1 MAERYEVDAVIV
13 GGGACG
19 MMAALR
25 AAECGAK
32 SVAIFEKSTKQGSN
46 SEYSSGSLVAGG
58 TRWQREAGIV
68 DTPERHA
75 EDILAVS
82 GDVDAK
88 DVVYAVCE
96 AAPKYVEWLAD
107 ELGYPI
113 ELGIE
118 MARAGQSVPRIHRD
132 RDRIGGPYLV
142 GALRQAIDRSDVIG
156 FVDNTPVVGLL
167 ESDGTVE
174 GARIAEGGG
183 VSIVR
188 AGATVLAADGF
199 AANRE
204 MLARY
209 CPGSEDLPFGGVSTS
224 NGDAIEWGLSLG
236 AAVRNMGCLLG
247 HGLMVV
253 STGTRLDA
261 VLPQVGAVLVNSSG
275 DRFVEEREC
284 GYSKLSTRILGQP
297 GRRAV
302 LIWDETAMMIAKES
316 KPMRES
322 TAARAYTQ
330 YEDLGGLAEGT
341 GLPVGKLETAFEES
355 EFSGS
360 QAASAAILRG
370 LGDRRRSCDARRAGY
385 RSMGPRPEAK
395 RRRSLAAI
403 CGRGIGGRDLRCQRR
418 WLQLRQRAPEC
429 PGPGLDHRGTGLWEL
444 SEALSGRCGRRTA
457 RRPG

>member
-1 MAERYEVDAVIV
+1 
-13 GGGACG
+13 
-19 MMAALR
+19 
-25 AAECGAK
+25 
-32 SVAIFEKSTKQGSN
+32 
-46 SEYSSGSLVAGG
+46 
-58 TRWQREAGIV
+58 V
-68 DTPERHA
+68 DTPKRHA

-82 GDVDAK
+82 GDLDAK
-88 DVVYAVCE
+88 DVVFAVCE
-96 AAPKYVEWLAD
+96 AAPRYVEWLAD

-118 MARAGQSVPRIHRD
+118 MERAGQSVPRIHRD

-142 GALRQAIDRSDVIG
+142 GALRQAIERSDVIG

-174 GARIAEGGG
+174 GARIAPGGE

-209 CPGSEDLPFGGVSTS
+209 CPGAEDLPYGGVSTS
-224 NGDAIEWGLSLG
+224 SGDAIEWGLSLG

-253 STGTRLDA
+253 GTGTRLDA

-284 GYSKLSTRILGQP
+284 GYSKLSTRILRQP
-297 GRRAV
+297 GRRAALV
-302 LIWDETAMMIAKES
+302 WDEAAMLIAKES

-322 TAARAYTQ
+322 TAARAYMQ
-330 YEDLGGLAEGT
+330 YRDLSGLAEGT
-341 GLPVGKLETAFEES
+341 GLPTGKLKTAFEES
-355 EFSGS
+355 NSLARRQLQPPFYVGWVTGGVLATQGGLDIDPWGRVRKRNGDVVPGLFAGGGSAAGISG
-360 QAASAAILRG
+360 ASADGYSSGNGLLSALG
-370 LGDRRRSCDARRAGY
+370 LGWIIGEQAGG
-385 RSMGPRPEAK
+385 S
-395 RRRSLAAI
+395 
-403 CGRGIGGRDLRCQRR
+403 
-418 WLQLRQRAPEC
+418 
-429 PGPGLDHRGTGLWEL
+429 
-444 SEALSGRCGRRTA
+444 
-457 RRPG
+457 

>member
-1 MAERYEVDAVIV
+1 MA
-13 GGGACG
+13 
-19 MMAALR
+19 R
-25 AAECGAK
+25 AGSAK
-32 SVAIFEKSTKQGSN
+32 P
-46 SEYSSGSLVAGG
+46 
-58 TRWQREAGIV
+58 GIV

-82 GDVDAK
+82 GDGDAK

-118 MARAGQSVPRIHRD
+118 MERAGQSVPRIHRD

-167 ESDGTVE
+167 ESHGPVE
-174 GARIAEGGG
+174 GVRIAEAGE
-183 VSIVR
+183 VRVVR

-209 CPGSEDLPFGGVSTS
+209 CPGAEDLPFGGVSTS
-224 NGDAIEWGLSLG
+224 NGDAIEWGLSMG

-253 STGTRLDA
+253 GTGTRLDV
-261 VLPQVGAVLVNSSG
+261 VLPLVGAVLVNSSG

-297 GRRAV
+297 GRRAA
-302 LIWDETAMMIAKES
+302 LIWDETAMMIAKGS

-322 TAARAYTQ
+322 AAARAYMQ
-330 YEDLGGLAEGT
+330 YEDLGGLAEGS
-341 GLPVGKLETAFEES
+341 GLPLGKLKTAFD
-355 EFSGS
+355 GS
-360 QAASAAILRG
+360 NSRPRRAAPAAILRG
-370 LGDRRRSCDARRAGY
+370 LGHWRRAGDAGRAAY
-385 RSMGPRPEAK
+385 RSIGPRPEAK
-395 RRRSLAAI
+395 RRSIAGAI
-403 CGRGIGGRDLRCQRR
+403 CRRRFSGRDFGCERR
-418 WLQLRQRAPEC
+418 WL
-429 PGPGLDHRGTGLWEL
+429 
-444 SEALSGRCGRRTA
+444 
-457 RRPG
+457 

>member
-1 MAERYEVDAVIV
+1 MAEDYEVDAVIV

-25 AAECGAK
+25 AADRGAK

-68 DTPERHA
+68 DTPARHA

-82 GDVDAK
+82 GDLDAK

-96 AAPKYVEWLAD
+96 APPRYVEWLAD

-113 ELGIE
+113 ELGVE
-118 MARAGQSVPRIHRD
+118 MERAGQSVPRIHRD

-142 GALRQAIDRSDVIG
+142 GALRRAIERSDVIG

-174 GARIAEGGG
+174 GARIAAGGE
-183 VSIVR
+183 VSIAR
-188 AGATVLAADGF
+188 AGSTVLAADGF

-209 CPGSEDLPFGGVSTS
+209 CPGAEELPYGGVSTS
-224 NGDAIEWGLSLG
+224 SGDAIEWGLSLG

-253 STGTRLDA
+253 GTGTRLDA

-284 GYSKLSTRILGQP
+284 GYSKLSTRILKQP
-297 GRRAV
+297 GRRAA
-302 LIWDETAMMIAKES
+302 LIWDETAMLIAKES

-322 TAARAYTQ
+322 TAARAYMQYPDLSGLAQGIGLPTGKLKTALEESNSPARRHLQPPFYVGWVTGGVLATQ
-330 YEDLGGLAEGT
+330 GGLDIDPWGRVRKRNGDVVP
-341 GLPVGKLETAFEES
+341 GLFAGGGSAAGI
-355 EFSGS
+355 SG
-360 QAASAAILRG
+360 ASADGYSSGNGLLSALG
-370 LGDRRRSCDARRAGY
+370 LGWIIGEQVGGSRAK
-385 RSMGPRPEAK
+385 P
-395 RRRSLAAI
+395 
-403 CGRGIGGRDLRCQRR
+403 
-418 WLQLRQRAPEC
+418 
-429 PGPGLDHRGTGLWEL
+429 
-444 SEALSGRCGRRTA
+444 
-457 RRPG
+457 